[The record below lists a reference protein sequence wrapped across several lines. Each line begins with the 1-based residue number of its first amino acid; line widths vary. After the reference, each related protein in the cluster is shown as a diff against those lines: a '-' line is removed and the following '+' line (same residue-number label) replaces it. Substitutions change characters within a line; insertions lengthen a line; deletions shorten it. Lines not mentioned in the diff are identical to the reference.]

1 VDSDEKP
8 NGAKLS
14 GRNSPTSPRRLNV
27 AEKRRQALD
36 LRKGGANYDHIAQ
49 QVGYASKGA
58 AYNAVRAALQATL
71 REPAAEV
78 RKLELERL
86 DRLFLVVWARAL
98 TGDTEALDRC
108 LQIIRQRMILEGL
121 NVTKI
126 APTDPTGEKE
136 FSGGLT
142 DEERAA
148 RLTALLDRARARRD
162 GQAAAGSAG
171 AAVDAAVGPTNAGVP
186 L

>member
-1 VDSDEKP
+1 MASARKP
-8 NGAKLS
+8 KRRKLS
-14 GRNSPTSPRRLNV
+14 GRNSPTSPRRLNA
-27 AEKRRQALD
+27 AEKRRQALE
-36 LRKGGANYDHIAQ
+36 LRKAGARFDRIAQ
-49 QVGYASKGA
+49 DLGYASKGA
-58 AYNAVRAALQATL
+58 AYNAVMTALKESL

-98 TGDTEALDRC
+98 NGDTEALDRC
-108 LQIIRQRMILEGL
+108 LQIMKQRMVLEGL

-148 RLTALLDRARARRD
+148 RLNVLLDRARARRD

-171 AAVDAAVGPTNAGVP
+171 AAVDPAVGPANAGVS